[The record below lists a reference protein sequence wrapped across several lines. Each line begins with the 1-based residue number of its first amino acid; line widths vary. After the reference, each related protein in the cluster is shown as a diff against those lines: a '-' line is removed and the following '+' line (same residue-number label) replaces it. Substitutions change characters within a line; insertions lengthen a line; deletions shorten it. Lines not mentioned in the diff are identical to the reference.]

1 MANNLFNTLNQTPQ
15 MPNVAGNLQN
25 FINGLNQ
32 FRSTFNGN
40 AEQQVRQM
48 LQNGL
53 SQNDFYNAYQQAL
66 QIKQMLGR

>member
-1 MANNLFNTLNQTPQ
+1 MANTLFNALNQMPQ
-15 MPNVAGNLQN
+15 MNGMAGNFQN
-25 FINGLNQ
+25 FMNDLNR